1 MSIIKDFRDDLN
13 YISAQDYEKLDQN
26 QTNEKL
32 ISTILEQF
40 TIRLIKDY
48 IKSLGCYA
56 SNENPIQGT
65 RQAIFK

>member
-13 YISAQDYEKLDQN
+13 YISAESYEKLSQN

-48 IKSLGCYA
+48 IKSIGCFT
-56 SNENPIQGT
+56 SKDNPIQSTMG
-65 RQAIFK
+65 ALFK